1 MTAEKANYEVT
12 RMARLLGVSRS
23 GFYAWA
29 KRQAA
34 EPGTQRRAR
43 DELDVKVRKVF
54 AESDDVYGAP
64 RVHAQLAREGTFVD
78 RKTVAKSML
87 RQGLEGISPKKFTP
101 VTTIPGVDTYKIPD
115 RVKRGWDQ
123 GGLNRVWISDITYLR
138 TGEGWLAVPG
148 GSHRCAFPTDFGL
161 GDGLT
166 HGHLPGRQG
175 AENGSHTAWG
185 SSRGCGVPC

>member
-54 AESDDVYGAP
+54 AESDDVSDAP
-64 RVHAQLAREGTFVD
+64 RVHAPLAREGTAVD
-78 RKTVAKSML
+78 RKTAAES
-87 RQGLEGISPKKFTP
+87 
-101 VTTIPGVDTYKIPD
+101 IPG
-115 RVKRGWDQ
+115 RVAG
-123 GGLNRVWISDITYLR
+123 
-138 TGEGWLAVPG
+138 
-148 GSHRCAFPTDFGL
+148 
-161 GDGLT
+161 
-166 HGHLPGRQG
+166 GRQRR
-175 AENGSHTAWG
+175 GSWP
-185 SSRGCGVPC
+185 R

>member
-87 RQGLEGISPKKFTP
+87 R
-101 VTTIPGVDTYKIPD
+101 PG
-115 RVKRGWDQ
+115 
-123 GGLNRVWISDITYLR
+123 
-138 TGEGWLAVPG
+138 PG
-148 GSHRCAFPTDFGL
+148 GHQSEEVHSGDHDPRC
-161 GDGLT
+161 
-166 HGHLPGRQG
+166 GHLQDP
-175 AENGSHTAWG
+175 
-185 SSRGCGVPC
+185 